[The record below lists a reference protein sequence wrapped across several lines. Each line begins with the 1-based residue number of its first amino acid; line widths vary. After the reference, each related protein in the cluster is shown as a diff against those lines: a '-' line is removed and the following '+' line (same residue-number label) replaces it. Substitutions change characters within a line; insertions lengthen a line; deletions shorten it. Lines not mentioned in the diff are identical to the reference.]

1 MRELLVDLAA
11 IRHNLRVI
19 AERVAPAGILA
30 VVKADAYGHGMV
42 PVARAAVEAGVAMLG
57 VVDLDEARALRDG
70 GLEAP
75 VLSWLHGPETE
86 LGRALADRI
95 ELGVGSIEV
104 LERLA
109 VAVRDAQAIERGA
122 GAAPQPAV
130 VHLKA
135 DTGLARG
142 GATEADWLPLVR
154 RAAELQAS
162 GEIVVRGIWSHLANA
177 SLEADRAQFE
187 VFEAAI
193 ETARRAGVEPEV
205 RHIESSASM
214 LDHPGERRDLVRVGI
229 AMYGVSPFGEQPT
242 DLDLR
247 PAMEL
252 AGTIVQVKRVPAGQ
266 GVSYGHRHVT
276 GAPTTL
282 ALLPLGYADGLPRAA
297 SGRAEVAIR
306 GRRYPVVGTI
316 AMDQVVVDVGDDE
329 VRVGDRA
336 VVWGDP
342 ATGAPSVED
351 WAVAAGTIGYELLT
365 KVGPRVPR
373 RYRDA

>member
-214 LDHPGERRDLVRVGI
+214 LDHPGERRDLVRVGN